1 MICRW
6 DGIVCGLRGRKVQKK
21 NNATEKL
28 VYSILQENLD
38 KTAIY
43 SNEGNITYAEYKEHV
58 KEYEA
63 LLLQLYKT
71 SNLKL
76 GILMDDCSEFVFL
89 FWACLKIGIIP
100 ILINN
105 KFHDKVI
112 KQCIDSVNLK
122 NIITK
127 DCDKS
132 YHLVEQLSFERH
144 AQYEKI
150 CFWKSEIES
159 DNDMILGEQDIAF
172 GIFTSGSTDGPKCVL
187 HNHTSIIKCVEYYY
201 RGMLGITDEDI
212 IFSTSKMMHTYG
224 LGNTVFQTVGVNA
237 AAIICSDGTIY
248 SVISHIEKFRPTV
261 LFAVP
266 SVYKEIL
273 DLSMVRTIDMSSLR
287 LCFSAGEHL
296 SNQLSEAFHQKFAC
310 QILDGMGNTEYLT
323 TFITSTEV
331 ENRIGSCG
339 KCIPGFTA
347 KIVDDR
353 GQEVDTEEVGCLLIK
368 GEIHLTSYYGDR
380 KKYSCD
386 DYFDT
391 QNLCYKDKNGFIWFV
406 GRVDEMFKIKGRW
419 VNPLEIEKALEKIEE
434 IEDSLVAVDQ
444 NFETNKSILYIKV
457 KKESIDLHNKNTF
470 YNKIRI
476 FLKKVLEHY
485 KCPTEIMIVDEIPR
499 GATGKKIRGLL
510 K

>member
-1 MICRW
+1 
-6 DGIVCGLRGRKVQKK
+6 VQKK

-28 VYSILQENLD
+28 VYSISQENLD
-38 KTAIY
+38 KIAIY
-43 SNEGNITYAEYKEHV
+43 SNEGNITYAEYKQHIN
-58 KEYEA
+58 EYEV
-63 LLLQLYKT
+63 LLLRLYKT

-89 FWACLKIGIIP
+89 FWACLKIGIVP

-105 KFHDKVI
+105 KFCDEAI
-112 KQCIDSVNLK
+112 KRCIDSINLK

-127 DCDKS
+127 DSKKS
-132 YHLVEQLSFERH
+132 YHLVEQLSSERY
-144 AQYEKI
+144 AQYKGI
-150 CFWKSEIES
+150 CFWKSEIENS
-159 DNDMILGEQDIAF
+159 VDMILDEQDIAF

-187 HNHTSIIKCVEYYY
+187 HNHASIIKCVEYYY
-201 RGMLGITDEDI
+201 RAMLDITAEDI

-224 LGNTVFQTVGVNA
+224 LGNTVFQAVGVNA
-237 AAIICSDGTIY
+237 ATIICSDGTIY

-266 SVYKEIL
+266 SVYKEVL
-273 DLSMVRTIDMSSLR
+273 DLSKVRNIDMSSLR

-296 SNQLSEAFHQKFAC
+296 SNQIFEDFYRKFDC
-310 QILDGMGNTEYLT
+310 KILDGMGNTEYLT
-323 TFITSTEV
+323 TFITNTEK

-353 GQEVDTEEVGCLLIK
+353 GQEADTGEEGCLLIQ
-368 GEIHLTSYYGDR
+368 GEIHLDSYYGDE

-386 DYFDT
+386 DYFNT
-391 QNLCYKDKNGFIWFV
+391 QNLCYKDKSGFIWFV
-406 GRVDEMFKIKGRW
+406 GRADEMFKIKGRW
-419 VNPLEIEKALEKIEE
+419 VNPLEIEKVLEKIEE
-434 IEDSLVAVDQ
+434 IEDSLAVVDKS
-444 NFETNKSILYIKV
+444 FEINKSILYV
-457 KKESIDLHNKNTF
+457 KTKKDSIDLHNKNVF

-476 FLKKVLEHY
+476 CLKKELEHY
-485 KCPTEIMIVDEIPR
+485 KCPTEIRMVDEIPK
-499 GATGKKIRGLL
+499 GPTGKKIRKLL